1 MGSSCRFGWAKLLW
15 RLKMQ
20 RFDSYRVPLMGIR
33 KRYQGSMI
41 GSALL
46 PLLLK
51 SLHRGCWPKPPNG
64 WRCPGSSMTTCRYA
78 GCWRALAPSPT
89 GPTGF
94 REAAP
99 LMPKTY
105 QALVLAG
112 SRGPTDAV
120 ASAAR
125 PAPQSPRAGQRVP
138 MLNRV
143 IDTLFAVPGI
153 DHVIIAADAGLL
165 DHGLDHVLSRQI
177 ENGRISLA
185 EPQGSP
191 SESVAHLLQERHDA
205 ANVPLLVTTADH
217 PLLTVAMVDH
227 FCTHAST
234 EADLVIGLAKA
245 EVIGE
250 HYPDAIRTFYRFQGQ
265 GYSGCNLFLLQTPN
279 AHRVVEFWRDYGTT
293 PEKTVA
299 PDRCGRRRGPCSI
312 RIGTA
317 QHRGRAKPSVRTRRR
332 QDRHGDDAVR

>member
-1 MGSSCRFGWAKLLW
+1 
-15 RLKMQ
+15 
-20 RFDSYRVPLMGIR
+20 
-33 KRYQGSMI
+33 
-41 GSALL
+41 
-46 PLLLK
+46 
-51 SLHRGCWPKPPNG
+51 
-64 WRCPGSSMTTCRYA
+64 
-78 GCWRALAPSPT
+78 
-89 GPTGF
+89 
-94 REAAP
+94 
-99 LMPKTY
+99 MPKTY

-120 ASAAR
+120 ASAAGL
-125 PAPQSPRAGQRVP
+125 PHKALVPVNGVP

-217 PLLTVAMVDH
+217 PLLTVAMVEH

-279 AHRVVEFWRDYGTT
+279 AHRVVEFWRTMERHRKKPWRLIAAVGVGALVRFALGRLSIEDALSHLSGRVGARIDMVTM
-293 PEKTVA
+293 PFAEAAIDVDKPA
-299 PDRCGRRRGPCSI
+299 DLDLAEAILRAQGERRR
-312 RIGTA
+312 IG
-317 QHRGRAKPSVRTRRR
+317 
-332 QDRHGDDAVR
+332 